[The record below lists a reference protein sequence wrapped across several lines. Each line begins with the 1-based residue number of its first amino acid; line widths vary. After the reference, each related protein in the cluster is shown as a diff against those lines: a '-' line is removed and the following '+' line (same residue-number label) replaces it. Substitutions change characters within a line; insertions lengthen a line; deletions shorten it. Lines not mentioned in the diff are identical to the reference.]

1 MSKVQS
7 LADLARHAG
16 FISQLHAQGEFQK
29 LDQMLKTI
37 PAEVLADAVFDNM
50 ARVPSPEAV
59 GAVSGA
65 QASALFAKMLKVC
78 PHQRCLI
85 QSSDAWKNQE

>member
-1 MSKVQS
+1 MSKVHS

-50 ARVPSPEAV
+50 ARIPSPEAV

-78 PHQRCLI
+78 PHQQCPI